1 LSAQIADFQ
10 IKFTTES
17 AQFNKDV
24 EYAKKMLR
32 GYTTEAVAANDE
44 NIGLAESLKKS
55 ADQAKLLSSGFVTVA
70 GSVSVVMA
78 SVTAAAG
85 YLITT
90 QANQARELE
99 RMAVVSGETVE
110 SIQALGYASEQYG
123 ISGEKMSDILKDV
136 NDKLGDYAQTGGGE
150 FADFFDNIL
159 PKVGLTAEAL
169 QKMSGP
175 DALVAVKNAM
185 DEANVP
191 MKDQIFYLESIAND
205 ASALMPLLENQGKK
219 LYDLKDHYDNL
230 NVAMSEIE
238 IGQLKVMS
246 QEITD
251 IDAQLS
257 SAFRKLGTQV
267 TYTFLPSMSSANS
280 KLGLL
285 TKGVEDYNIQLRA
298 LGVTQATLNVLTGK
312 TNKEYHDELFQEY
325 REAKER
331 VAAYNRVDKNN
342 LPSINPFGQ
351 SKNDWNNAQVELA
364 LAKKKYKDYQDSV
377 IEYKKFVNSSFDPF
391 EDEKKKSDVPPKGT
405 TTAAYDDSK
414 LAAFDLQLA
423 SETEKMKLAHEQRL
437 ADIESYN
444 ISAKEIKARGFES
457 LAELRESYGVKESE
471 YYQSQLQ
478 ELQANQNAKNQKIID
493 SFGSESQLIVEAN
506 EQRRLIAEAGDNAL
520 QEQENLAYEAKVTKL
535 QEQFDAAYLAAQE
548 NEQLKTELNTQFMDA
563 EQALHEEHQAKL
575 TDIEKKQAAARLSA
589 QRQQLS
595 AYSSLFGSMSDIV
608 GAAAGEQSGIY
619 KAMFVAS
626 KAFAVA
632 ESIMKIQQGI
642 ANAAALPFPA
652 NIPAMA
658 TVAASTAGIVSTIQ
672 STAMAGM
679 AHDGIDSVPSEGTWL
694 LNTGERVYTN
704 DSVAK
709 LDQMYSA
716 VMSMYSQMY
725 SGMASSND
733 ATYATSAAASGYSA
747 SAIVNIFGAPEGT
760 RVEQDRGQ
768 NGEDVTNV
776 FLSDI
781 SSGGDMSSALELTYG
796 LSRQGA

>member
-44 NIGLAESLKKS
+44 NIGFAESLKES
-55 ADQAKLLSSGFVTVA
+55 AAQAKLLGSGFVTVA
-70 GSVSVVMA
+70 GSVSAAMA

-219 LYDLKDHYDNL
+219 LYELKGHYDNL
-230 NVAMSEIE
+230 NVAMSEYDIE
-238 IGQLKVMS
+238 QFKQMDQQLTDASLKIERAFANAVVGSKDQIDWMTGYLVNAINYWGSLFDSWSDDPRTVDGLSKKLGELRSAAMPTRKELAYLESQLDNFDNKPGNQELWSVFKKQDLEKAIQSKRDQLKLLDNEIDQY
-246 QEITD
+246 QEK
-251 IDAQLS
+251 
-257 SAFRKLGTQV
+257 FGKLQ
-267 TYTFLPSMSSANS
+267 F
-280 KLGLL
+280 
-285 TKGVEDYNIQLRA
+285 
-298 LGVTQATLNVLTGK
+298 
-312 TNKEYHDELFQEY
+312 
-325 REAKER
+325 
-331 VAAYNRVDKNN
+331 
-342 LPSINPFGQ
+342 
-351 SKNDWNNAQVELA
+351 
-364 LAKKKYKDYQDSV
+364 
-377 IEYKKFVNSSFDPF
+377 
-391 EDEKKKSDVPPKGT
+391 GT
-405 TTAAYDDSK
+405 TDPNNGNTPPIPTGNGGSFKYPDKTKYDDSQ
-414 LAAFDLQLA
+414 LASLDMQLA

-444 ISAKEIKARGFES
+444 ISAKEIEARGYDS
-457 LAELRESYGVKESE
+457 LFDLKDEYKKREDD
-471 YYQSQLQ
+471 YYDTQVEDYNAKREDQLQ
-478 ELQANQNAKNQKIID
+478 KEFDQLQAAEEKKNQ
-493 SFGSESQLIVEAN
+493 
-506 EQRRLIAEAGDNAL
+506 IAETAARKRAAVEG
-520 QEQENLAYEAKVTKL
+520 QIEKSVFQMKVNLASQTLGLIESSAKEGSTIQKAAFL
-535 QEQFDAAYLAAQE
+535 AQKIMNAYL
-548 NEQLKTELNTQFMDA
+548 
-563 EQALHEEHQAKL
+563 
-575 TDIEKKQAAARLSA
+575 
-589 QRQQLS
+589 
-595 AYSSLFGSMSDIV
+595 V
-608 GAAAGEQSGIY
+608 
-619 KAMFVAS
+619 
-626 KAFAVA
+626 
-632 ESIMKIQQGI
+632 IQQGQV
-642 ANAAALPFPA
+642 ASMA
-652 NIPAMA
+652 AMA
-658 TVAASTAGIVSTIQ
+658 PPPIGLGPIAGTGYAASI
-672 STAMAGM
+672 TAMSYASAGLIMGQAIAGM